1 MNDLGPNNTGPGVIP
16 SQGLRAMIARGEIA
30 AAEPVLPEQVQ
41 PASLDLRL
49 GHRAWRVRASFLS
62 GRDRDVAARLADFAM
77 HEIDLSG
84 GAVLETGC
92 VYVVELAESL
102 ALPADISAAAN
113 AKSSTGRLDL
123 LTRMITDRSIEFD
136 RVEAGYAGP
145 LYAEISPR
153 TFSVLV
159 RPGMRLNQI
168 RFRRGEAV
176 IGDTDLRVLNA
187 REPLVDGEALI
198 DGGLGFSVD
207 LTRRGREGIV
217 GWRARRHS
225 GLIDLDLVNHYEP
238 SEFWEPV
245 RPGGQGI
252 VILDPGAF
260 YILVS
265 REAVNVPP
273 ETAAEMVPYMAIA
286 GEFRVHYAGFFDP
299 GFGHHATGGAGS
311 RGVLEVRCYEAPF
324 ALEHGQMVGRLV
336 YERMAA
342 VPDVL
347 YGAGI
352 GSSYQGQEL
361 RLSKHFREG

>member
-1 MNDLGPNNTGPGVIP
+1 M
-16 SQGLRAMIARGEIA
+16 
-30 AAEPVLPEQVQ
+30 
-41 PASLDLRL
+41 
-49 GHRAWRVRASFLS
+49 
-62 GRDRDVAARLADFAM
+62 
-77 HEIDLSG
+77 
-84 GAVLETGC
+84 
-92 VYVVELAESL
+92 
-102 ALPADISAAAN
+102 
-113 AKSSTGRLDL
+113 
-123 LTRMITDRSIEFD
+123 
-136 RVEAGYAGP
+136 
-145 LYAEISPR
+145 
-153 TFSVLV
+153 
-159 RPGMRLNQI
+159 
-168 RFRRGEAV
+168 
-176 IGDTDLRVLNA
+176 
-187 REPLVDGEALI
+187 
-198 DGGLGFSVD
+198 
-207 LTRRGREGIV
+207 
-217 GWRARRHS
+217 
-225 GLIDLDLVNHYEP
+225 NHYEP

-245 RPGGQGI
+245 RPGGLGI

-361 RLSKHFREG
+361 RLSKHFRSE